1 MAQASRERIA
11 DGGSASRPSWQ
22 FLSGPKGAFAN
33 VTVTLG
39 VFLATVMAAQALD
52 AAGFSDATPI
62 MVYVLGVIVCAMLT
76 SDRRYC
82 FLSTV
87 LSVLGCNYF
96 LVEPRFSFAV
106 SSLDYLGTLV
116 ALFVVALLASQL
128 VTLMRQS
135 AEESMEASLVAQD
148 ARLRSDL
155 LRAVSHDLRTP
166 LTSISGSADMLLD
179 PCADLS
185 DDERERLVKG
195 IYDDSVW
202 LNNVVENL
210 LAATRIEHGAVKLK
224 LSCELVSEVIE
235 EALSHVSRDV
245 SRHAVVV
252 VPSDELLLANMDG
265 RVIVQVLVNLINNA
279 IYHTQDGSTIT
290 ISSWR
295 DGDWCVISV
304 ADDGPGIP
312 DEEKASVFE
321 EFYTSRGSHADARR
335 GIGLGLSLCRSIIEA
350 HGGTIRVEDVDPHGS
365 AFVFTLEARE
375 ASAHD

>member
-1 MAQASRERIA
+1 MSQASQERVT
-11 DGGSASRPSWQ
+11 GGESTGQPSWQ
-22 FLSGPKGAFAN
+22 FLSGPEGAFAN
-33 VTVTLG
+33 VTVTFV
-39 VFLATVMAAQALD
+39 VFLATVVAAQALD
-52 AAGFSDATPI
+52 ATGFSDATPI

-76 SDRRYC
+76 SGRRYC

-135 AEESMEASLVAQD
+135 ARESMEASLVAQD

-179 PCADLS
+179 PCAELTDG
-185 DDERERLVKG
+185 ERERLVKG

-202 LNNVVENL
+202 LNNVIENL

-224 LSCELVSEVIE
+224 LSCELVSDVIE

-245 SRHAVVV
+245 SHHTVVV
-252 VPSDELLLANMDG
+252 DPSDELLLANMDG

-279 IYHTQDGSTIT
+279 IYHTQEGSTIT

-295 DGDWCVISV
+295 EGDWCIIRV

-312 DEEKASVFE
+312 DEEKARVFE
-321 EFYTSRGSHADARR
+321 EFYTSSASHADARR
-335 GIGLGLSLCRSIIEA
+335 GIGLGLSLCRTIIEA

-375 ASAHD
+375 A

>member
-76 SDRRYC
+76 SGRKYC
-82 FLSTV
+82 FLSSV

-135 AEESMEASLVAQD
+135 ARASMEASLVAQD
-148 ARLRSDL
+148 AKLRSDL

-252 VPSDELLLANMDG
+252 APSDELLLANMDG

-279 IYHTQDGSTIT
+279 IYHTPDGSTIT

-295 DGDWCVISV
+295 DGDWCVIRV

>member
-1 MAQASRERIA
+1 MSQASRERVT
-11 DGGSASRPSWQ
+11 GGESPGQPSWQ
-22 FLSGPKGAFAN
+22 FLSGPEGVPAN
-33 VTVTLG
+33 LSLTLVVFVVTVA
-39 VFLATVMAAQALD
+39 VAQALD
-52 AAGFSDATPI
+52 AAGFSDATPT

-76 SDRRYC
+76 SGRKYC
-82 FLSTV
+82 FLSSV
-87 LSVLGCNYF
+87 LAVLGCNYF

-106 SSLDYLGTLV
+106 SSLDYAGTLV

-135 AEESMEASLVAQD
+135 ARASMEASLVAQD
-148 ARLRSDL
+148 AKLRSDL

-179 PCADLS
+179 DSADLS
-185 DDERERLVKG
+185 DDERRRLLKG

-252 VPSDELLLANMDG
+252 APSDELLLANMDG

-295 DGDWCVISV
+295 DGDWCVIRV

-321 EFYTSRGSHADARR
+321 EFYSSSSAAHADARR
-335 GIGLGLSLCRSIIEA
+335 GIGLGLSLCRTIIEA
-350 HGGTIRVEDVDPHGS
+350 HGGTIHVEDVEPHGS

-375 ASAHD
+375 A